1 MRSSLF
7 SSADPACAPVG
18 NRRPVR
24 ATGFGK
30 GPAPSIRA
38 IGPGPF
44 RRSAASGRVDRLRD
58 VGPVPGSHRAQARS
72 RAQCSLA
79 AVMDGGS
86 LRFRHAERMPIARP
100 ERRIPTARCNP
111 VRRATPEVA
120 RPGWRAGRLAS
131 GAAAVAGGPV
141 PDAAV
146 PPGGGACRPASAET
160 VRKNRSVADACAF
173 RGRAS
178 GGHAVRSVMPCPGL
192 TVSSGREPA
201 LDAYRAC
208 RKRVGVCRGSGSGE
222 APLRGGGLY
231 GRGSSGPGRAPPA
244 RRDIGDAGAG
254 RASSGFRLSRNCAPG
269 PRPPASSRRQPR
281 RTRA

>member
-1 MRSSLF
+1 MRSSLC
-7 SSADPACAPVG
+7 SSAEPTCAPVG

-146 PPGGGACRPASAET
+146 PRGGGACRPASAAT
-160 VRKNRSVADACAF
+160 VRKNRSAADACAL
-173 RGRAS
+173 RG
-178 GGHAVRSVMPCPGL
+178 GDPEGHAVRTVMPRPGEEA
-192 TVSSGREPA
+192 VSSGREPA
-201 LDAYRAC
+201 VDARRASW
-208 RKRVGVCRGSGSGE
+208 KRVGVCRGSGSGE
-222 APLRGGGLY
+222 DPRRGAGLY
-231 GRGSSGPGRAPPA
+231 CPGCCGPGPAPPA
-244 RRDIGDAGAG
+244 
-254 RASSGFRLSRNCAPG
+254 
-269 PRPPASSRRQPR
+269 QP
-281 RTRA
+281 